1 MWDSTQ
7 KLADIPAQMTLLMLR
22 LFLRALDLVGAG
34 NDGFAV
40 FNETLVTLKPV
51 GAECLAQALNSSLLT
66 SVFLLSPNFVT
77 RRFQVFAGQPIIC
90 LSRYFLNQLVYL
102 LMLSVFPSMSALNPL
117 VIMHIS
123 RFKLTIIRRTLPIAA
138 LKILLTL

>member
-40 FNETLVTLKPV
+40 FNEPLVTLKPV
-51 GAECLAQALNSSLLT
+51 SAECRAQALNSSLLT
-66 SVFLLSPNFVT
+66 SDFLLSPNFVT
-77 RRFQVFAGQPIIC
+77 RRFQALLVSPLFASPGI
-90 LSRYFLNQLVYL
+90 F
-102 LMLSVFPSMSALNPL
+102 
-117 VIMHIS
+117 
-123 RFKLTIIRRTLPIAA
+123 
-138 LKILLTL
+138 